1 MIDIKQIR
9 ENPERFKKAARDKR
23 FDVDI
28 DRLLV
33 LDAGIQENK
42 KQLQDITTEKNL
54 LGKSIPKLAGA
65 EKTAALD
72 KLSLL
77 KRNEEKFQDELKR
90 LQPEFDTL
98 ILQVAQP
105 TDDDVPVGKDET
117 ENIEIRKEGKVR
129 QFDFEP
135 KDHVQLGAALDII
148 DIERGVKLA
157 GTRNYFLKGDGAL
170 LHWAVLRFAMDF
182 MVGKGFVPMSV
193 PVLMKDEVMR
203 GTGFFPGSEDQTYR
217 KEEKKTDV
225 NAEAKPGTEETYRQK
240 EEDAIVNAEAK
251 PWTILELQDQTEKG
265 KSIPP
270 ETRFFP
276 GSEYLTRQ
284 GKTTAWFFELKD
296 QPGKGMFNLAGTAE
310 VPLTAYHMEEIL
322 KAEELPKKYVA
333 MSTCFRREAG
343 AAGKDTYGLYRIHQ
357 FDKVEQVIICEN
369 SVEVSNKFHEEILA
383 NSEAVLKA
391 LELPYRVVNVC
402 TGDLGR
408 GQVKKYDI
416 EAWMPSRKNYCET
429 HSASKFYEFQAR
441 RMNLRYKD
449 PASKKNLFCHT
460 LNNTVVASPRI
471 LIPILELY
479 QNADGSVTIPKVL
492 RPYMNGKE
500 KIVKRE

>member
-9 ENPERFKKAARDKR
+9 EEPEKFKKAAKDKR

-28 DRLLV
+28 DHLLTV
-33 LDAGIQENK
+33 DADIQENK
-42 KQLQDITTEKNL
+42 KQLQHIATDKNK
-54 LGKSIPKLAGA
+54 LGKSIPRLSGDERTNAIG
-65 EKTAALD
+65 

-77 KRNEEKFQDELKR
+77 KKNEGKFQGELKI
-90 LQPEFDTL
+90 LQPEFDEL
-98 ILQVAQP
+98 MLLVAQP
-105 TDDDVPVGKDET
+105 ADEDVPLGKDDT
-117 ENIEIRKEGKVR
+117 ENVEIRKVAEIR

-135 KDHVQLGAALDII
+135 KDHVQLGTALGII

-182 MVGKGFVPMSV
+182 MVGRGYVPFSV
-193 PVLMKDEVMR
+193 PVLMKNEPMI

-217 KEEKKTDV
+217 MKVDQEGGFV
-225 NAEAKPGTEETYRQK
+225 NNEAMTGTGSSSGSKSQIYRTEEGQETFVHDTEPEYP
-240 EEDAIVNAEAK
+240 DEAMTK
-251 PWTILELQDQTEKG
+251 TRLEQISQIERML
-265 KSIPP
+265 
-270 ETRFFP
+270 
-276 GSEYLTRQ
+276 
-284 GKTTAWFFELKD
+284 
-296 QPGKGMFNLAGTAE
+296 NLAGTAE
-310 VPLTAYHMEEIL
+310 VPLTAYHMWEIL
-322 KAEELPKKYVA
+322 KADELPKKYVA
-333 MSTCFRREAG
+333 MSSCFRREAG

-357 FDKVEQVIICEN
+357 FDKIEQVIICKNDTEL
-369 SVEVSNKFHEEILA
+369 SNKFHEEILA
-383 NSEAVLKA
+383 NAEAVMQA
-391 LELPYRVVNVC
+391 LELPYRIANVC

-408 GQVKKYDI
+408 GQAKKFDI

-449 PASKKNLFCHT
+449 SVTKKNLFCHT
-460 LNNTVVASPRI
+460 LNNTVIASPRI

-479 QNADGSVTIPKVL
+479 QNADGSITIPKAL

-500 KIVKRE
+500 KIVRSL